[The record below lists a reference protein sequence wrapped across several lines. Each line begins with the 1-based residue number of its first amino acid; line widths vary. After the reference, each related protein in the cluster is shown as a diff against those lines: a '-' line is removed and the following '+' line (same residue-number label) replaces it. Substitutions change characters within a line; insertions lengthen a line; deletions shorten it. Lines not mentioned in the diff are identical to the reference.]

1 MKQLLHSSTDG
12 CHVVVALY
20 DTVYY
25 YGYRRR
31 TLSDNIPGGGEQHQH
46 LTSTVVHELA
56 IDTGTGSKSS
66 EFKYGTDNIETVIT
80 PNNAAKKSTS
90 STVAPELTDPHE
102 VQAVAVTVVD
112 AFVWCAVARY
122 DKSLTLYRIPHLI
135 ERAIDTSTTSNNTT
149 STTTTTNN
157 TNTIDIATPNTIH
170 RTAKRISSLSFATV
184 YGATSDDPNLTVIVA
199 GDVVGDANAYSL
211 LTLERHD
218 GLTASQ
224 PRAEPELPNDG
235 PDKEEEKDDE
245 EDIQQQDQIITKH
258 RRLLLGHTASM
269 LTSVH
274 IVKRY
279 PKPSSDT
286 ACHDEQRKQQLILT
300 SDRDEKIRVS
310 RFPESFC
317 IEGFLLGHTAFV
329 SSVAPLPT
337 SSLILGKNICVS
349 VGGDCTI
356 RLWDYV
362 TCKELAMTS
371 TNLVSTNPDTIAVNE
386 VDKSTATDSNVAPM
400 EDINETI
407 KEGTDENTTGTP
419 TGPIPTKV
427 AVSTDGSVIATIYD
441 DCCCVDLWAAV
452 PCPSDGGSEKSTL
465 ALNRMYRWDCPGQP
479 LGITFLDNEHF
490 LLVMQEP
497 HYLKHFQIIRNAA
510 AGSTSTTDERI
521 TDIVAIDN
529 DACGYIQRMASQR
542 DIIMLDGLLEKD
554 EYGCLKMGKMSER
567 RGGATIQPWNNFARK
582 ETNAERIRRLRKRRR
597 DEQIQKRQQQQQ
609 QEEQQNES

>member
-25 YGYRRR
+25 YRYRRP
-31 TLSDNIPGGGEQHQH
+31 LSDSIPGGEEQHQR

-56 IDTGTGSKSS
+56 VDTVIGSRSPES
-66 EFKYGTDNIETVIT
+66 QLDTDNIKTLI
-80 PNNAAKKSTS
+80 PSNNTAKQSTS
-90 STVAPELTDPHE
+90 STAAPELTDPHE

-122 DKSLTLYRIPHLI
+122 DKSLTLYRIPHPI
-135 ERAIDTSTTSNNTT
+135 ERAVDTSTTNNINT
-149 STTTTTNN
+149 STATTNNN
-157 TNTIDIATPNTIH
+157 TNTIVIATPNTIH

-184 YGATSDDPNLTVIVA
+184 YGATSNDPNLTVIIA

-218 GLTASQ
+218 GLTASE

-235 PDKEEEKDDE
+235 PDNKEEKEEE
-245 EDIQQQDQIITKH
+245 EDIQQDQIITKH

-274 IVKRY
+274 IVKRH

-286 ACHDEQRKQQLILT
+286 VCNNEKLQQQLILT
-300 SDRDEKIRVS
+300 ADRDEKIRVS
-310 RFPESFC
+310 RFPESYC

-329 SSVAPLPT
+329 SSVAPVPT
-337 SSLILGKNICVS
+337 SSSILGKNICVS

-362 TCKELAMTS
+362 ICKELAMTS
-371 TNLVSTNPDTIAVNE
+371 TNHNSTNHDASPVNE
-386 VDKSTATDSNVAPM
+386 VDTSTATDSNVAPM

-407 KEGTDENTTGTP
+407 KVGTDENTTGTP

-427 AVSTDGSVIATIYD
+427 AVSKDGSVIATIYD
-441 DCCCVDLWAAV
+441 DCCCIDLWAIVSYPNDA
-452 PCPSDGGSEKSTL
+452 GSEKSTL
-465 ALNRMYRWDCPGQP
+465 ELNRMYRWDCPGQP
-479 LGITFLDNEHF
+479 LGITFLDNEHL

-510 AGSTSTTDERI
+510 AGSTSTADERLI
-521 TDIVAIDN
+521 TDIVAIDH
-529 DACGYIQRMASQR
+529 DTGGYIQRMASER